1 MEKSLFNGIILL
13 FTLNKDLFA
22 CGECFRFAQVSTSL
36 RSARNDGLS
45 FSVIVIVKVIVNVN
59 VIVILKHRLHLW
71 YISFN

>member
-1 MEKSLFNGIILL
+1 MQWSEMEKSSINVNILWFPL
-13 FTLNKDLFA
+13 TEDF
-22 CGECFRFAQVSTSL
+22 STSL